1 MKRQFWV
8 NYAPLLTFQACAR
21 LRSVALM
28 TCRTLLTFFPPVPS
42 CVFGPLPPLP
52 VPLPVPGD
60 GNWWTSEAVNT
71 SQSFHVIDG
80 LQPGAVYTVR
90 LLAKGLLDN
99 ASIFEDVIQ
108 TRVKGE
114 RRESI
119 AARRYDLARQTGG
132 TPPSSSPNH
141 TSPLRGSGLPPLAK
155 IASE

>member
-1 MKRQFWV
+1 
-8 NYAPLLTFQACAR
+8 
-21 LRSVALM
+21 M
-28 TCRTLLTFFPPVPS
+28 TCRTLLTFFTCSPL
-42 CVFGPLPPLP
+42 VFGPPPPPP

-60 GNWWTSEAVNT
+60 SNWWISEAVNT

-119 AARRYDLARQTGG
+119 AARRYDLASASVCC
-132 TPPSSSPNH
+132 PSPSSPGH
-141 TSPLRGSGLPPLAK
+141 TSPLRGVGLPPFAK